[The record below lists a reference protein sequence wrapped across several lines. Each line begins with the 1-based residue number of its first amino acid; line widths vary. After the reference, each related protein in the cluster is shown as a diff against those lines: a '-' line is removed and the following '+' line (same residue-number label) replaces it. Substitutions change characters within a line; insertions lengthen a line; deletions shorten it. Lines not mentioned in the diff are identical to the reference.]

1 MSATRVRLRLAE
13 PPSRITNPATRGRA
27 LAPVC
32 RQLQDTKM
40 TITTTSPRGRAFMR
54 GHEGNPLTCYLDPV
68 GVPTIGTG
76 FTMRSA
82 TVRKALARLGITKL
96 VPGKT
101 KVTPAQSDSIFA
113 AVLAEEFEPAVV
125 ASSPK
130 SRKQHQMDAAVSAIY
145 NLGAGAMQWTWA
157 DLWRAGDIKGAA
169 AYLGNHYNT
178 ADGKKLPGLV
188 RRRKEEADLF
198 LNGRYT
204 STAQVKE
211 AQPKP
216 PRNPDAVVKEAQEIL
231 TSKGFNPGA
240 VDGWMGEKTRDA
252 IIAYQKAHPHLI
264 ADGILGPA
272 TLSQL
277 RRDAKAL
284 RDAATKGAGSA
295 VGSGALAFMAGLP
308 WGWIAL
314 GVAALAVGYAAYR
327 YRDVI
332 ARRWNSWRGKEAA
345 A

>member
-1 MSATRVRLRLAE
+1 
-13 PPSRITNPATRGRA
+13 
-27 LAPVC
+27 
-32 RQLQDTKM
+32 M

-82 TVRKALARLGITKL
+82 AVRRALARLGITKL
-96 VPGKT
+96 VAGKT
-101 KVTPAQSDSIFA
+101 KITAAQSDAIFA

-125 ASSPK
+125 MASPK
-130 SRKQHQMDAAVSAIY
+130 NRTQHQMDAAVSANY
-145 NLGAGAMQWTWA
+145 NLGVGAMQWKWA

-169 AYLGNHYNT
+169 AYLGSHYNT
-178 ADGKKLPGLV
+178 AGGKKLPGLV
-188 RRRKEEADLF
+188 RRRKEEAELF
-198 LNGRYT
+198 LNGRYA
-204 STAQVKE
+204 SVGGAVKE
-211 AQPKP
+211 ATPKP
-216 PRNPDAVVKEAQEIL
+216 PRNSDAVVKEAQEIL

-240 VDGWMGEKTRDA
+240 IDGWMGEKTREA
-252 IIAYQKAHPHLI
+252 IIAYQKAHPHLE

-277 RRDAKAL
+277 RRDAMAL
-284 RDAATKGAGSA
+284 REATTKGAGSA

-308 WGWIAL
+308 WGWIAAGVLLLAL
-314 GVAALAVGYAAYR
+314 GYMAYR

-332 ARRWNSWRGKEAA
+332 SRRWNTWRGKEVKV
-345 A
+345 

>member
-1 MSATRVRLRLAE
+1 
-13 PPSRITNPATRGRA
+13 
-27 LAPVC
+27 
-32 RQLQDTKM
+32 M

-76 FTMRSA
+76 FTMRSPA
-82 TVRKALARLGITKL
+82 VRRALGKLGIKKL
-96 VPGKT
+96 LPGKT
-101 KVTPAQSDSIFA
+101 KITAEQSDAIFA
-113 AVLAEEFEPAVV
+113 AVLADEFEPAVV

-157 DLWRAGDIKGAA
+157 DLWRAGKVKEAA
-169 AYLGNHYNT
+169 AYLGSNYNT
-178 ADGKKLPGLV
+178 ADGKRLPGLV

-198 LNGRYT
+198 LNGRYA
-204 STAQVKE
+204 SVGGAMKE
-211 AQPKP
+211 ATDKP
-216 PRNPDAVVKEAQEIL
+216 PRKPDAVVKEAQEIL

-240 VDGWMGEKTRDA
+240 IDGWMGEKTREA
-252 IIAYQKAHPHLI
+252 VIAYQNAHPHLE

>member
-1 MSATRVRLRLAE
+1 
-13 PPSRITNPATRGRA
+13 
-27 LAPVC
+27 
-32 RQLQDTKM
+32 M

-54 GHEGNPLTCYLDPV
+54 GHEGNPLTCYLDPA

-82 TVRKALARLGITKL
+82 AVRRELGKLGITKL

-101 KVTPAQSDSIFA
+101 KITAEQSDAIFA
-113 AVLAEEFEPAVV
+113 AVLADEFEPAVV

-130 SRKQHQMDAAVSAIY
+130 SRTQHQMDAAVSAIY

-169 AYLGNHYNT
+169 AYLGSHYNT

-188 RRRKEEADLF
+188 RRRKEEAELF
-198 LNGRYT
+198 LNGRYAT
-204 STAQVKE
+204 GGAVKEATPKPPRKPDAIVKE
-211 AQPKP
+211 AQS
-216 PRNPDAVVKEAQEIL
+216 IL
-231 TSKGFNPGA
+231 TAKGFNPGA
-240 VDGWMGEKTRDA
+240 IDGWMGEKTREA
-252 IIAYQKAHPHLI
+252 IIAYQKAHPHLE

-284 RDAATKGAGSA
+284 KEAATKGAGSA
-295 VGSGALAFMAGLP
+295 IGSGALAFMAGLP
-308 WGWIAL
+308 WSWIAA
-314 GVAALAVGYAAYR
+314 GVAVMAVAYVAYR

-332 ARRWNSWRGKEAA
+332 ARRWNTWRGKEAK
-345 A
+345 

>member
-1 MSATRVRLRLAE
+1 
-13 PPSRITNPATRGRA
+13 
-27 LAPVC
+27 
-32 RQLQDTKM
+32 M
-40 TITTTSPRGRAFMR
+40 TITTTSDRGRAFMR

-82 TVRKALARLGITKL
+82 AVRKALTRLGITKL

-101 KVTPAQSDSIFA
+101 KITAVQSDAIFA

-130 SRKQHQMDAAVSAIY
+130 SRTQHQMDAAVSAIY
-145 NLGAGAMQWTWA
+145 NLGAGAMEWTWA
-157 DLWRAGDIKGAA
+157 DLWRAGKVKEAA
-169 AYLGNHYNT
+169 AYLGSHYNT

-188 RRRKEEADLF
+188 RRRKEESELF
-198 LNGRYT
+198 LNGRYAT
-204 STAQVKE
+204 GNAVKE
-211 AQPKP
+211 ATPNP
-216 PRNPDAVVKEAQEIL
+216 PRKPDAVVKEAQEIL

-240 VDGWMGEKTRDA
+240 IDGWMGEKTREA
-252 IIAYQKAHPHLI
+252 IIAYQKAHPHLE

-284 RDAATKGAGSA
+284 REAATKGVGSA
-295 VGSGALAFMAGLP
+295 IGSGALAFMAGLP
-308 WGWIAL
+308 WGWIAAA
-314 GVAALAVGYAAYR
+314 VAVLAVGYVVYR
-327 YRDVI
+327 YRDVLQ
-332 ARRWNSWRGKEAA
+332 RHWNSWRGEEVRV
-345 A
+345 

>member
-1 MSATRVRLRLAE
+1 
-13 PPSRITNPATRGRA
+13 
-27 LAPVC
+27 
-32 RQLQDTKM
+32 M
-40 TITTTSPRGRAFMR
+40 TITTTSPRGRAFVR

-82 TVRKALARLGITKL
+82 AVRHALARLGITKL
-96 VPGKT
+96 APGKT
-101 KVTPAQSDSIFA
+101 KITAEQSDAIFA
-113 AVLAEEFEPAVV
+113 AVLADEFEAAVV
-125 ASSPK
+125 AKSPK
-130 SRKQHQMDAAVSAIY
+130 NRTQHQMDAAVSAIY

-169 AYLGNHYNT
+169 AYLGSHYNT
-178 ADGKKLPGLV
+178 AGGKKLPGLV
-188 RRRKEEADLF
+188 RRRKEEAELF
-198 LNGRYT
+198 LSGRY
-204 STAQVKE
+204 AMGGAVKE

-216 PRNPDAVVKEAQEIL
+216 PRKPDAVVKEAQEIL
-231 TSKGFNPGA
+231 SNKGFNPGA
-240 VDGWMGEKTRDA
+240 IDGWMGEKTRDA
-252 IIAYQKAHPHLI
+252 IIAYQKAHPHLE

-284 RDAATKGAGSA
+284 RDAAAKGAGSA

-308 WGWIAL
+308 WAWIAL

>member
-1 MSATRVRLRLAE
+1 
-13 PPSRITNPATRGRA
+13 
-27 LAPVC
+27 
-32 RQLQDTKM
+32 M
-40 TITTTSPRGRAFMR
+40 TIRSTSERGRAFMR

-82 TVRKALARLGITKL
+82 AVRRSLAALGITKL

-101 KVTPAQSDSIFA
+101 KITAEQSDAIFA
-113 AVLAEEFEPAVV
+113 AVLADEFEPAVV
-125 ASSPK
+125 ASS
-130 SRKQHQMDAAVSAIY
+130 SANRKQHQMDAAVSAVY
-145 NLGAGAMQWTWA
+145 NLGLGAMQWTWA
-157 DLWRAGDIKGAA
+157 DLWRAGDVKGAA

-188 RRRKEEADLF
+188 RRRKEEAELF
-198 LNGRYT
+198 LSGRY
-204 STAQVKE
+204 AMGGAVKE

-216 PRNPDAVVKEAQEIL
+216 PRKPDAVVKEAQEIL
-231 TSKGFNPGA
+231 SNKGFNPGA
-240 VDGWMGEKTRDA
+240 IDGWMGEKTRDA
-252 IIAYQKAHPHLI
+252 IIAYQKAHPHLE

-284 RDAATKGAGSA
+284 RDAAAKGAGSA

-308 WGWIAL
+308 WAWIAL

>member
-1 MSATRVRLRLAE
+1 
-13 PPSRITNPATRGRA
+13 
-27 LAPVC
+27 
-32 RQLQDTKM
+32 M
-40 TITTTSPRGRAFMR
+40 TITTTSERGRAFMR

-82 TVRKALARLGITKL
+82 AVRRALARLGITKL

-101 KVTPAQSDSIFA
+101 KITAAQSDAIFA
-113 AVLAEEFEPAVV
+113 TVLADEFEPAVV
-125 ASSPK
+125 RASPK
-130 SRKQHQMDAAVSAIY
+130 NRTQHQMDAAVSAIY

-157 DLWRAGDIKGAA
+157 DLWRAGKVKEAA
-169 AYLGNHYNT
+169 VYLGSHYNT

-188 RRRKEEADLF
+188 RRRKEEAELF
-198 LNGRYT
+198 LNGRY
-204 STAQVKE
+204 AAGGAVKE

-216 PRNPDAVVKEAQEIL
+216 PRKPDAVVKEAQEIL

-240 VDGWMGEKTRDA
+240 IDGWMGEKTREA
-252 IIAYQKAHPHLI
+252 VIAYQKAHPHLE

-308 WGWIAL
+308 WGWIAAAGLVLAL
-314 GVAALAVGYAAYR
+314 GYVAYR

-332 ARRWNSWRGKEAA
+332 ARRWNTWRGKEVKV
-345 A
+345 